1 MSIRLLEVAA
11 RAEALARTGWP
22 RLALALLLTLYAV
35 LHVSRG
41 MGDFKVYQRAA
52 QRAVA
57 GEPIYRLED
66 PHRYLYAP
74 VVTFLFFPLAV
85 LPTWA
90 GKSLWLAFNAVLL
103 VSIFR
108 TTGRLLFREGRAP
121 PGFYALVLLLSFR
134 FIDNN
139 LGHGQLN
146 ILLLW
151 LVLCAYEESSRSRH
165 ALAGLALA
173 GAIAAKIV
181 PAIFL
186 LEMVLRRRW
195 RFLAWTVAGFVA
207 LMVIPAAWWGAT
219 YPQMFRDWLAV
230 VADQAGHYEMANKI
244 NQSIAAFVY
253 RLFRPY
259 PDGSPFYVLPEE
271 AVATVTVLIHV
282 AFVAALVTVSMRSA
296 RRHGG
301 SVDSVG
307 GDDLSLYLLYSTV
320 AAPYSWKYYFVNL
333 IFPLGAAVTRL
344 WAGRRDFEIALWA
357 VFLLNLLAGL
367 ELLGRRLS
375 TLFQLWSFH
384 FLAASVL
391 FVMLARERPG
401 PSSETSP

>member
-1 MSIRLLEVAA
+1 MSTRLLELAA
-11 RAEALARTGWP
+11 RAEALARTGWL
-22 RLALALLLTLYAV
+22 RVALALLLTLYAA

-52 QRAVA
+52 RRAVA
-57 GEPIYRLED
+57 GEAIYRLED

-151 LVLCAYEESSRSRH
+151 LVLFAYEESSRSRH
-165 ALAGLALA
+165 ALAGFAMA
-173 GAIAAKIV
+173 SAIAAKIV
-181 PAIFL
+181 PAVFL
-186 LEMVLRRRW
+186 LEMVLRSRW
-195 RFLAWTVAGFVA
+195 RFLAWTLAAFVA
-207 LMVIPAAWWGAT
+207 LMVVPTAWWGAT

-253 RLFRPY
+253 RFFRPY

-271 AVATVTVLIHV
+271 AVAVMTVLIHAGWV
-282 AFVAALVTVSMRSA
+282 APLVTVSLRSA
-296 RRHGG
+296 RRHEG

-307 GDDLSLYLLYSTV
+307 GDELSLYLLYSTV
-320 AAPYSWKYYFVNL
+320 ASPYSWKYYFVNL
-333 IFPLGAAVTRL
+333 IFPMGAAVTRL
-344 WAGRRDFEIALWA
+344 WAGRRDFAIALWA

-391 FVMLARERPG
+391 FVMLARER
-401 PSSETSP
+401 SRARSETPP